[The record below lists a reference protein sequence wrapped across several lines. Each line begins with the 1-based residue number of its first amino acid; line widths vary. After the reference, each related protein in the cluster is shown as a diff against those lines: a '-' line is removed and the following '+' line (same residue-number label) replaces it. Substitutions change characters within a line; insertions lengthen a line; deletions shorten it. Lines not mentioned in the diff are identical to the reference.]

1 MMGLTGFFGLVRS
14 ADGSLFHHAL
24 LAIAVRRHALL
35 TIARAVLPCESVH
48 YWHFRCKSPVC
59 LPSTVYKAGST
70 TVRGPHPGIHSQ
82 AGLSSSTAAALPVA
96 AFAALCPHFDT
107 ASGVLGEGLPEQSD
121 R

>member
-48 YWHFRCKSPVC
+48 YWHFRCKSPAC
-59 LPSTVYKAGST
+59 LPSTVY
-70 TVRGPHPGIHSQ
+70 
-82 AGLSSSTAAALPVA
+82 
-96 AFAALCPHFDT
+96 
-107 ASGVLGEGLPEQSD
+107 
-121 R
+121 